1 MIASGNPN
9 TSSGA
14 MALLRS
20 LRPARAGSALMLMS
34 IACLG
39 GMATSVSAATYYV
52 SPTGSDSN
60 NGTSTSTPWQTI
72 TKVNAATFV
81 AGDSVLFQGGQTF
94 TGALIFSY
102 GSNIPTS
109 SAANPITVG
118 SYGTGAAKIL
128 SSTTGS
134 YSSAIKVNGING
146 LTIQGL
152 TILGAGGTSPITWI
166 GVYIINQSGS
176 SKSGVTVNNC
186 DISNFAGTTGAQSA
200 EVYVNGYYG
209 PLNTINIT
217 NNSLHGANGVGSP
230 DCNGIYGLGSGQN
243 VTNVTYSGNTVYNLG
258 GNAANTGGGIVAN
271 CVNGGVLQYNIVHDV
286 GGNATSCGGPGGVW
300 AYNSNNITIQFNEV
314 YNMRPITYT
323 TGCDWVAYDLDG
335 GVSNSVVQYNYS
347 HNNFGG
353 ALLAYVATVG
363 GHVWGNN
370 TFRYNISEND
380 ALGAGSANQA
390 AISITASPTNP
401 LKIYGNTIYMG
412 MKNSTGLSSAMQSNN
427 AVAITLPAGSI
438 IENNIFHMVP
448 QSSGG
453 QTYNQ
458 YMYFP
463 YGLSGGTINNNIFYG
478 GATNQRWRIGGT
490 NHTSLTAYQTA
501 TGYDSLSLNA
511 NPMLANP
518 GGGGTLSWTPSAQTG
533 PQPAP
538 AAYLLSIGS
547 PATNAGATITDATRD
562 YYGNAVPGGAGYDI
576 GAARSTITTVV
587 NFSNLSVGDYS
598 SVPSTYQPITGTT
611 ITWTT
616 AKRYGTYTYDCAQDH
631 TQAGNGSAPSIDVGT
646 PTGGTGASNSMTL
659 DFSQPVTIPSI
670 WVTNWDWW
678 QQDVVLMGY
687 TNVTD
692 ITPVI
697 TVTVPYTSIP
707 SHSTGNV
714 TGAWI
719 NVTGL
724 AGVPIRSLDVIGT
737 KNSSNSQIGGA
748 VIDDITVLS
757 H

>member
-1 MIASGNPN
+1 MIASGIPN
-9 TSSGA
+9 TLSGA
-14 MALLRS
+14 MALLRF
-20 LRPARAGSALMLMS
+20 LRPARACSALRLVS

-39 GMATSVSAATYYV
+39 GAATSASATTYYV
-52 SPTGSDSN
+52 SPSGIDSN

-118 SYGTGAAKIL
+118 SYGTGVAKIL

-134 YSSAIKVNGING
+134 YSSAIKVNGVNG
-146 LTIQGL
+146 LKIQGL
-152 TILGAGGTSPITWI
+152 TILGAGGASPTTWI
-166 GVYIINQSGS
+166 GIYILNQSGS
-176 SKSGVTVNNC
+176 SKSGVTVTNC
-186 DISNFAGTTGAQSA
+186 DISNFAGTTGSQSA
-200 EVYVNGYYG
+200 EIFVSGYYG
-209 PLNTINIT
+209 ALDTISIT
-217 NNSLHGANGVGSP
+217 NNSLHGANGVGST
-230 DCNGIYGLGSGQN
+230 DSNGIYGLGSGQN
-243 VTNVTYSGNTVYNLG
+243 ITNVTYAGNTVYNLG
-258 GNAANTGGGIVAN
+258 GLSANTGGGIIAN
-271 CVNGGVLQYNIVHDV
+271 GVNGGLLQYNIVHDV
-286 GGNATSCGGPGGVW
+286 GGNSTSCGGPGGVW
-300 AYNSNNITIQFNEV
+300 AYASSNITIQFNEV

-335 GVSNSVVQYNYS
+335 GVSDSVVQYNYS

-353 ALLAYVATVG
+353 ALLAFVATVG
-363 GHVWGNN
+363 GKTWGNN

-390 AISITASPTNP
+390 AITITASPTNP
-401 LKIYGNTIYMG
+401 LKIYNNTVYMG
-412 MKNSTGLSSAMQSNN
+412 LKNSTGLSSAMQSNN
-427 AVAITLPAGSI
+427 GGAVTLPAGSI
-438 IENNIFHMVP
+438 IQNNIFHMLP
-448 QSSGG
+448 QSYFG
-453 QTYNQ
+453 QTYNR

-463 YGLSGGTINNNIFYG
+463 YGLSGGTIKNNIYYG
-478 GATNQRWRIGGT
+478 GATNQQWRISGT
-490 NHTSLTAYQTA
+490 TYASLAAYQTA
-501 TGYDSLSLNA
+501 TGYDSLSLGS
-511 NPMLANP
+511 NPALATP
-518 GGGGTLSWTPSAQTG
+518 GGGGTLSWTPSLHNG

-538 AAYLLSIGS
+538 SAYLLSAGS
-547 PATNAGATITDATRD
+547 PAINAGATIAEAVRD
-562 YYGNAVPGGAGYDI
+562 YYGNAVPGGGGYDM
-576 GAARSTITTVV
+576 GAARSGITTVL
-587 NFSNLSVGDYS
+587 NFSSLSVGDYS

-611 ITWTT
+611 ITWTS
-616 AKRYGTYTYDCAQDH
+616 AKRFGTYTYDCAQDH
-631 TQAGNGSAPSIDVGT
+631 TQAVTSTAPSIDVGT
-646 PTGGTGASNSMTL
+646 STGGSGASNSMTL
-659 DFSQPVTIPSI
+659 DFSQPVTVPSI

-692 ITPVI
+692 TIPVI

-714 TGAWI
+714 TGAWV

-724 AGVPIRSLDVIGT
+724 AGVPIRSLDIIGT
-737 KNSSNSQIGGA
+737 KNSSNAQLGGA
-748 VIDDITVLS
+748 VIDDMTVLS